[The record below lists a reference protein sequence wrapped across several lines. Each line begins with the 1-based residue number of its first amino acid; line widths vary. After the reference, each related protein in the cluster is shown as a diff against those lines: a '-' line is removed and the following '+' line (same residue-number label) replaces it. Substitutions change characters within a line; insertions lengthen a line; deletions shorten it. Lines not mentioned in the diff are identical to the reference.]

1 MGKANRKMNKN
12 KQQQNQLDTNRKI
25 RELRQKARDQAARM
39 ENADALETLA
49 ELMKLGCR
57 DVEVVYAIAWNYFQ
71 VGDYERA
78 ARWSQNTLQVEGGH
92 IEARILL
99 GRLCLLE
106 DRIDDALAI
115 YEFIFTHYGKSLT
128 EEQIS
133 ELKKLLK
140 YYGEYEAELVK
151 SDYPHVRAFL
161 EKHLLLKDGAEAVGK
176 GASDAQTP
184 PPAEEKM
191 AVPSDAEKHQDDKSS
206 ASSAMSALERLRALK
221 QKIQSAEKQKK
232 NEQESA
238 PRQTEG
244 RAADAT
250 NQPTDASDDEAL
262 SRKQEVLEK
271 QCSVAEKVRLLDA
284 FAGSYYFA
292 GNFSSAELLLHAAW
306 ELDQYD
312 EKTLRNL
319 AIVKAEMGEQE
330 QALRTAGQMH
340 TADFALLHL
349 IRSLCK

>member
-1 MGKANRKMNKN
+1 MGKASRKMNKN
-12 KQQQNQLDTNRKI
+12 KQQRDQSETSRKI
-25 RELRQKARDQAARM
+25 RELRQKAREQEERM
-39 ENADALETLA
+39 ENGDALETLA

-57 DVEVVYAIAWNYFQ
+57 DEEIIYAIAWNYFQ
-71 VGDYERA
+71 AGDYERA
-78 ARWSQNTLQVEGGH
+78 AKWSQNTLQVNGGH

-128 EEQIS
+128 EEQTA
-133 ELKKLLK
+133 ELQKLLK

-151 SDYPHVRAFL
+151 SDYPHVRDFL
-161 EKHLLLKDGAEAVGK
+161 EEHHLLKDGADFSGVGTS
-176 GASDAQTP
+176 AELAA
-184 PPAEEKM
+184 PAEQPTGSLNTEKQEETG
-191 AVPSDAEKHQDDKSS
+191 SGTG
-206 ASSAMSALERLRALK
+206 AMSALERLRALK

-232 NEQESA
+232 NEQGVES
-238 PRQTEG
+238 PQTGAE
-244 RAADAT
+244 AAEAKE
-250 NQPTDASDDEAL
+250 QSSDPAEDEAL
-262 SRKQEVLEK
+262 SRKQEVLAK
-271 QCSVAEKVRLLDA
+271 QCSVAEKVRLLNA

-292 GNFSSAELLLHAAW
+292 KNFSSAEFLLQAAW

-319 AIVKAEMGEQE
+319 AIVQAERGEQE
-330 QALRTAGQMH
+330 LALKTAGQMH

-349 IRSLCK
+349 IRFLGK

>member
-1 MGKANRKMNKN
+1 MGKASRKMNKN
-12 KQQQNQLDTNRKI
+12 KQQRDQSETSRKI
-25 RELRQKARDQAARM
+25 RELRQKAREQEERM
-39 ENADALETLA
+39 ENGDALETLA
-49 ELMKLGCR
+49 ELLKLGCR
-57 DVEVVYAIAWNYFQ
+57 DVEVIYAIAWNYFQ

-78 ARWSQNTLQVEGGH
+78 ARWSQNTLQVNGGH

-128 EEQIS
+128 EEQTA
-133 ELKKLLK
+133 ELQKLLK
-140 YYGEYEAELVK
+140 YYGEYESELVK
-151 SDYPHVRAFL
+151 SDYPHVRDFL
-161 EKHLLLKDGAEAVGK
+161 EAHHLLKDGADFSGGGTSAELA
-176 GASDAQTP
+176 A
-184 PPAEEKM
+184 PAEQL
-191 AVPSDAEKHQDDKSS
+191 AGSPNAEKQEEEKKSDTG
-206 ASSAMSALERLRALK
+206 AMSALERLRALK

-238 PRQTEG
+238 PRQAEG

-262 SRKQEVLEK
+262 SRKQEVLAK
-271 QCSVAEKVRLLDA
+271 QCSVAEKVRLLNA

-292 GNFSSAELLLHAAW
+292 KNFSSAEFLLQAAW

-319 AIVKAEMGEQE
+319 AIVQAERGEQE
-330 QALRTAGQMH
+330 LALKTAGQMH

-349 IRSLCK
+349 IRSLGR

>member
-1 MGKANRKMNKN
+1 MGKASRKMNKN
-12 KQQQNQLDTNRKI
+12 KQQRDQSETSRKI
-25 RELRQKARDQAARM
+25 RELRQKAREQEERM
-39 ENADALETLA
+39 ENGDALETLA
-49 ELMKLGCR
+49 ELLKLGCR
-57 DVEVVYAIAWNYFQ
+57 DVEVIYAIAWNYFQ

-78 ARWSQNTLQVEGGH
+78 ARWSQNTLQVNGGH

-128 EEQIS
+128 EAQPA
-133 ELKKLLK
+133 ELQKLLK
-140 YYGEYEAELVK
+140 YYGEYESELVK
-151 SDYPHVRAFL
+151 SDYPHVRDFL
-161 EKHLLLKDGAEAVGK
+161 EAHHLLKDGADFSGGGTSAELA
-176 GASDAQTP
+176 A
-184 PPAEEKM
+184 PAEQL
-191 AVPSDAEKHQDDKSS
+191 AGSPNAEKQEEEKKSDTG
-206 ASSAMSALERLRALK
+206 AMSALERLRALK

-238 PRQTEG
+238 PRQAEG

-250 NQPTDASDDEAL
+250 NQLADASDDEAL
-262 SRKQEVLEK
+262 SRKQEVLAK
-271 QCSVAEKVRLLDA
+271 QCSVAEKVRLLNA

-292 GNFSSAELLLHAAW
+292 KNFSSAEFLLQAAW

-319 AIVKAEMGEQE
+319 AIVQAERGEQE
-330 QALRTAGQMH
+330 LALKTAGQMH

-349 IRSLCK
+349 IRSLGK